1 MVPGMLHLPKH
12 INPSLFTLLQSE
24 IRLIMNY
31 TAELNDSSS
40 RQFKSLARNLEDS
53 LLPPLKQK
61 ISSVS
66 KITVKSFRSGSVI
79 SEYDITMDNTG
90 GSVSVSQLNSAVGS
104 VVASGVPGLPVDTT
118 YSPTVAG

>member
-1 MVPGMLHLPKH
+1 
-12 INPSLFTLLQSE
+12 
-24 IRLIMNY
+24 MNY

-90 GSVSVSQLNSAVGS
+90 GSVSVSQLNSSVGS